1 MEKLQNY
8 SKYYFLENYLF
19 GEVGVNFIGK
29 KSLTPFDL
37 FAIAI
42 WKANRNKGR
51 IKKGIQDHKASV
63 REISEILASV
73 DSKNEESKRNALK
86 QLTTKDI
93 PGIKIPVA
101 SAFLSVLFPNDFTIV
116 DGRIID
122 ACKDYKI
129 PCEPDP
135 RRNVD
140 SYFKYLNYCKNNF
153 KSLGFKSLRDFDQAL
168 WGYSFCKEL
177 KEYVRGLE

>member
-1 MEKLQNY
+1 
-8 SKYYFLENYLF
+8 LENYLF
-19 GEVGVNFIGK
+19 KEVGASFKEK
-29 KSLTPFDL
+29 KPLTPFDL

-51 IKKGIQDHKASV
+51 IRDGIRERKSSV
-63 REISEILASV
+63 QKISSILASV
-73 DSKNEESKRNALK
+73 ISNDEESKKNALK
-86 QLTTKDI
+86 QLTEEI

-101 SAFLSVLFPNDFTIV
+101 SAFLSVLYPNDFTIV

-129 PCEPDP
+129 PYEPDP
-135 RRNVD
+135 RRDVD

-153 KSLGFKSLRDFDQAL
+153 EKLGFKSLRDLDQAL
-168 WGYSFCKEL
+168 WGYSFFKEL
-177 KEYVRGLE
+177 TEYVKDLK